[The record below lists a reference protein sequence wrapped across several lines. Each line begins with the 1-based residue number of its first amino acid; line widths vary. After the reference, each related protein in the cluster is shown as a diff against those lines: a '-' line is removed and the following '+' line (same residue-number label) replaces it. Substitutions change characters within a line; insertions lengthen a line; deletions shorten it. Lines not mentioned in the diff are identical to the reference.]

1 MVMFTKMIV
10 ASELTKGESEIVKC
24 LKGFRKLGS
33 QKILLLRCL
42 NLYEIEAKT
51 SSLTT
56 DVFEGNFV
64 KQKEIL
70 MEQGYEVETRIAAGV
85 IRNEI
90 NKISDEEGYS
100 IIVAGFA
107 KHSMLGE
114 ALFGGVAHELINTV
128 RKPLLII
135 RIPGNAEEIE
145 EGSGD
150 GCDLTSHILFPTDF
164 SPNSFKAFEVVK
176 KMAESGAKRFTLVHV
191 VNEAH
196 VNEGIPHRQVEFK
209 TSDMNA
215 EMRTVESTSGDWL
228 KKLSETDVIK
238 LQELKAE
245 LEKNEG
251 IQVDIQLLFGKPA
264 GEINRFAEEN
274 NIPLVVMGSQGSG
287 FIKELSLGS
296 VSRNLVRHSSA
307 SILLVPAERKL

>member
-1 MVMFTKMIV
+1 MFTKMIV

-24 LKGFRKLGS
+24 LKGFRKLGAK
-33 QKILLLRCL
+33 KILLLRCL
-42 NLYEIEAKT
+42 NPYEIEAKT
-51 SSLTT
+51 SSLIT
-56 DVFEGNFV
+56 DVFEGNFL

-70 MEQGYEVETRIAAGV
+70 IEQGYDVETRIAAGI
-85 IRNEI
+85 IRSEI
-90 NKISDEEGYS
+90 NKISDEEEYS

-135 RIPGNAEEIE
+135 RIPGNADEIE

-150 GCDLTSHILFPTDF
+150 GCDLTSHVLYPTDF
-164 SPNSFKAFEVVK
+164 SPNSLKAFEVVK
-176 KMAESGAKRFTLVHV
+176 MMAKSGVKRFTLVHV
-191 VNEAH
+191 VNEAR
-196 VNEGIPHRQVEFK
+196 VNEGIPHRQVEFS

-215 EMRTVESTSGDWL
+215 ELQMIGSTSDDWL
-228 KKLSETDVIK
+228 KKLSEDDIK
-238 LQELKAE
+238 RLKGLKAE
-245 LEKNEG
+245 LEKNEN

-264 GEINRFAEEN
+264 GEINRFTEEH

-307 SILLVPAERKL
+307 SILLVPVERNL